1 MKKRIL
7 LLGASGSI
15 GKQSIDIIKEH
26 SDQLELVGASV
37 GSNVAYLEQLLN
49 EFSLIFVYSI
59 NKCDELMEKFPDV
72 HFYYGEDG
80 LCEIVK
86 EKEYDLLENALV
98 GFTGFLPTLRAIEN
112 KKDVALANKETLVA
126 GGDIIVSTVK
136 KYGVTLLPID
146 SEHSAIL
153 QCLRGHKK
161 SDIKRLLITAS
172 GGAFRDKKR
181 SELKD
186 VTLAD
191 ALKHPTWSMGNK
203 ITIDSATMMNKGFE
217 IIEAHYL
224 FDIPYEKI
232 TPIIHPESTI
242 HSMIEYNDGTIMA
255 QMSVPDMRLPIRYAL
270 LYPNNVYDSCVQE
283 MDFTK
288 VLNFSFSPVDYKR
301 YPLVY
306 IAKEIV
312 SYGGN
317 MGSIINGANDY
328 AVSLFLDGKISFVDI
343 EKYIIQT
350 VKAASYKK
358 NVSAKEL
365 IEYNHWA
372 RDYVKELYSNKQ

>member
-49 EFSLIFVYSI
+49 EFSLSFVYSI

-80 LCEIVK
+80 LSEIVK

-126 GGDIIVSTVK
+126 GGDIIVSAVK

-232 TPIIHPESTI
+232 TPIIHPESII

-288 VLNFSFSPVDYKR
+288 VLNLSFSPVDYKR

-372 RDYVKELYSNKQ
+372 RDYIKELYSNKQ